1 MWPPRLEAVASF
13 FLAAILSA
21 PAWCGDPSA
30 NSASPG
36 TLNYVE
42 GQASMGAQALNFK
55 SIGSADLQ
63 PGQSLTTEKGKFEAL
78 LTPGAFV
85 RIGANSFVKN
95 DVA

>member
-1 MWPPRLEAVASF
+1 
-13 FLAAILSA
+13 
-21 PAWCGDPSA
+21 
-30 NSASPG
+30 
-36 TLNYVE
+36 
-42 GQASMGAQALNFK
+42 MGAQALNFK